1 MSTVQSARS
10 VARVLTA
17 RQQDIVTA
25 LLEGASN
32 REIARRLGVSEQTV
46 KNHLSAIYGRLGIEN
61 RVQLVMWK
69 VAGGQAPR
77 PGAGTAA

>member
-1 MSTVQSARS
+1 MTSLPS
-10 VARVLTA
+10 VGSVPRLLTA
-17 RQQDIVTA
+17 RQQDIVAA

-69 VAGGQAPR
+69 LAGQV
-77 PGAGTAA
+77 PGRDAGTAA

>member
-1 MSTVQSARS
+1 MTTVPS
-10 VARVLTA
+10 VASVPRLLTA

-69 VAGGQAPR
+69 MAGQV
-77 PGAGTAA
+77 PGPSAGTTV

>member
-1 MSTVQSARS
+1 MTTVPPVPS
-10 VARVLTA
+10 VARMLTA
-17 RQQDIVTA
+17 RQQEIVAA
-25 LLEGASN
+25 LLQGASN

-69 VAGGQAPR
+69 LTGHPADGDPHIGV
-77 PGAGTAA
+77 

>member
-1 MSTVQSARS
+1 MTTVPPVAS
-10 VARVLTA
+10 VPRLLTA
-17 RQQDIVTA
+17 RQQDIVAA

-69 VAGGQAPR
+69 LAGQVPAGDT
-77 PGAGTAA
+77 GTAV